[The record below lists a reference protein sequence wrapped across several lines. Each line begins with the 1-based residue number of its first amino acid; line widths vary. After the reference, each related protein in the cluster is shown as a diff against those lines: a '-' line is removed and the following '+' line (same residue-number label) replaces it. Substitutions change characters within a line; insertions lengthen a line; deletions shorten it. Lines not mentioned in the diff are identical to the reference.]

1 MNHEIDLSKFNIR
14 CDLISESIE
23 NNYYD
28 KIKIYKKSYG
38 DINLERVIVKKD
50 DEEFLN
56 KKSGIYSTIYFEDVT
71 DSSNRSKLVDVLT
84 MELKS
89 IIKKKK
95 LSGSVLVVGLGNR
108 LSTPDCLGP
117 KVIDSVVVTRH
128 LFNIDGV
135 TPSKNVS
142 NVSVFAPGVF
152 AATGIESV
160 DMLKG
165 VTSVTKVD
173 YIIVVDALASSSIE
187 KVNKVVQITDS
198 GVEPGSGVG
207 NNRGGISY
215 ESLGIPVIA
224 IGIPTVVDAATIV
237 GDTIRFLMKKISYN
251 IKNINKSS
259 EKFIKGGSSSFLNTD
274 YNLDNSEKKKYFGL
288 LGELSVDEAKE
299 LFEEVLT
306 PIGYNFMVTPKEIDF
321 EIEKLSFVIA
331 RSINNVLHNN

>member
-28 KIKIYKKSYG
+28 KIKVYKKNYG
-38 DINLERVIVKKD
+38 DIRLEKVIVKKD
-50 DEEFLN
+50 DEDFLN
-56 KKSGIYSTIYFEDVT
+56 KKSGIYSTIYFKDVT
-71 DSSNRSKLVDVLT
+71 DVSNRNALINVLT
-84 MELKS
+84 AELKS
-89 IIKKKK
+89 IMKKKK

-108 LSTPDCLGP
+108 LSTPDSLGP
-117 KVIDSVVVTRH
+117 KVTDSIIVTRH
-128 LFNIDGV
+128 LFNLDEV
-135 TPSKNVS
+135 TPSKNVG
-142 NVSVFAPGVF
+142 NVSVFAPGVY

-165 VTSVTKVD
+165 VISITKPSFV
-173 YIIVVDALASSSIE
+173 IVIDALASSSIE
-187 KVNKVVQITDS
+187 NVNKVVQITDS

-207 NNRGGISY
+207 NNRKGVSF

-251 IKNINKSS
+251 IKNIDKASD
-259 EKFIKGGSSSFLNTD
+259 KLIKGGSASFLNTD
-274 YNLDNSEKKKYFGL
+274 YNLDKGEKKKYFGL
-288 LGELSVDEAKE
+288 LGELSLDETKE

-331 RSINNVLHNN
+331 KSINNVLHNI